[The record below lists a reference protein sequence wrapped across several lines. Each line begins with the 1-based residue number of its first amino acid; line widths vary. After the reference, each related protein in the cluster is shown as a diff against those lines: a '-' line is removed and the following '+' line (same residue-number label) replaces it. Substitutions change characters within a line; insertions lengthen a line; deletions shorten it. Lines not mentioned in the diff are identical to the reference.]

1 MAIKQLLRVSNWMKN
16 IFVLAPLIY
25 SMKMFSPDA
34 ITNAFIAFAVFC
46 LGSSSLYILND
57 IMDREED
64 LLHPRKKM
72 RPIPSGKI
80 SVTMASIVMVVLFTL
95 SIYGAFFLSTD
106 FLIVVSLFL
115 LNNVLYSFILKQVNL
130 LDCFSVAI
138 SFVLRTI
145 GGCYA
150 INVLPSF
157 WIIVI
162 TFTTALFLI
171 FIKRKSEIIM
181 LGDKA
186 VQHRKVLVNYNITM
200 LDQFI
205 FITGAITLTGY
216 IMYTINEKVLEIF
229 GTHLLVYSSFFVF
242 LGIFRFIQISNS
254 NSHSNEGDPTTLIL
268 KDRFS
273 QVNLMAYAVY
283 VITIIYIK

>member
-25 SMKMFSPDA
+25 SMKMFSSDA
-34 ITNAFIAFAVFC
+34 ITNASIAFTVFC
-46 LGSSSLYILND
+46 FGSSSLYILND
-57 IMDREED
+57 IIDRKED

-72 RPIPSGKI
+72 RPIPSGEI
-80 SVTMASIVMVVLFTL
+80 SVAIASIIMVALFTL
-95 SIYGAFFLSTD
+95 SIYGAFLLSVD
-106 FLIVVSLFL
+106 FLIIMLLFL
-115 LNNVLYSFILKQVNL
+115 LNNVLYSFVLKQVNL

-145 GGCYA
+145 AGCYA
-150 INVLPSF
+150 IHVLPSF
-157 WIIVI
+157 WIVVI
-162 TFTTALFLI
+162 TFTIALFLI
-171 FIKRKSEIIM
+171 FIKRKSEIII

-186 VQHRKVLVNYNITM
+186 AQHRKVLANYNITM

-242 LGIFRFIQISNS
+242 LGVFRFIQISNS

-273 QVNLMAYAVY
+273 QVNLVAYALY
-283 VITIIYIK
+283 VIAIIYLK

>member
-1 MAIKQLLRVSNWMKN
+1 
-16 IFVLAPLIY
+16 
-25 SMKMFSPDA
+25 
-34 ITNAFIAFAVFC
+34 
-46 LGSSSLYILND
+46 
-57 IMDREED
+57 
-64 LLHPRKKM
+64 
-72 RPIPSGKI
+72 
-80 SVTMASIVMVVLFTL
+80 
-95 SIYGAFFLSTD
+95 
-106 FLIVVSLFL
+106 
-115 LNNVLYSFILKQVNL
+115 LKQVNL

>member
-1 MAIKQLLRVSNWMKN
+1 MKN

-80 SVTMASIVMVVLFTL
+80 SVTMASIVMVVLLTL
-95 SIYGAFFLSTD
+95 SICGAFFLSTD

-186 VQHRKVLVNYNITM
+186 FQHRKVLVNYNITM